1 MSDYF
6 ERAPFAG
13 HGPSLD
19 LLWRH
24 SLNGRPERLGPLEI
38 VGDHVGKASHEMI
51 PPGGTTDRDR
61 LRKMQLVARSE
72 STGLA
77 LILFAQGAELLTAQS
92 FGSIGIEGDR
102 MLEDG
107 LQNLLR

>member
-1 MSDYF
+1 MSDHF

-24 SLNGRPERLGPLEI
+24 ALNGGPERLGPLEI

-61 LRKMQLVARSE
+61 LRKLLLVARSE
-72 STGLA
+72 CVTQRSTGLA
-77 LILFAQGAELLTAQS
+77 LILFAQGAELLAAQS
-92 FGSIGIEGDR
+92 FG
-102 MLEDG
+102 
-107 LQNLLR
+107 